1 MGMFS
6 EIDAAFKAGDLDALR
21 RLATDDDRFPDTFAD
36 LAVGA
41 CLPYAIYH
49 GPLTLISALLDEG
62 ANPNFDPG
70 DGFPPVI
77 ALMSCVT
84 AADHRRHADAIDVLE
99 LLLLRGAD
107 PDQRG
112 LNDYTP
118 LHWVAGLGD
127 LRLIECLLA
136 AGANP
141 LLKTRID
148 DLETPRELAVAAH
161 QSRAAQRLVE
171 AERTFGDLNARDEHG
186 QTALMR
192 AAQHGDVHVV
202 RLLVHRGV
210 DLNHSA
216 KYHLTALMLA
226 VVNGHAEV
234 VRALVRAGADQT
246 IRGTGAP
253 GFHGKTARDLADARG
268 DRRIIEAFD

>member
-1 MGMFS
+1 MS
-6 EIDAAFKAGDLDALR
+6 RTLVIDAAFKTADVAALKRLVTDA
-21 RLATDDDRFPDTFAD
+21 DRFPDTFAD
-36 LAVGA
+36 LAIGA

-49 GPLTLISALLDEG
+49 SPIALIRALLDEG

-70 DGFPPVI
+70 DGFPPAI
-77 ALMSCVT
+77 ALMSSLT
-84 AADHRRHADAIDVLE
+84 SPGHLRTRDAIDVLE
-99 LLLLRGAD
+99 LLLIRGAD

-118 LHWVAGLGD
+118 LHWSAAGGD
-127 LRLIECLLA
+127 LGSIECLLA

-148 DLETPRELAVAAH
+148 DLETPREVALVAGRTKAAARLAD
-161 QSRAAQRLVE
+161 
-171 AERTFGDLNARDEHG
+171 AERTLGDINARDGHG

-192 AAQHGDVHVV
+192 AAQRGDIHVV
-202 RLLVHRGV
+202 RLLIHRGV
-210 DLNHSA
+210 DLNHCA

-226 VVNGHAEV
+226 VVNGHGDV

-253 GFHGKTARDLADARG
+253 GFHGKTARDLANARG
-268 DRRIIEAFD
+268 DATVMEAFD